1 MRSVTYR
8 LSSTSG
14 YYDMWGLQDAGIPLQ
29 SIHDIDLRSDG
40 SLSMLFQTSA
50 PPDRLRSVAERH
62 LGSVI
67 DWDVAAGAEATRL
80 HVHCEPS
87 AQLCE
92 AIALYRQYPVLTDYP
107 IEYVTPG
114 ESTVRVVKVGAEA
127 DLNGFIDALS
137 EDVDLTVEQVGPYD
151 PGSDRVFGA
160 LTERQKTVLRTAIE
174 RGYYDV
180 PREASCEELAAE
192 LNCSP
197 GTVSQHLRRIEST
210 VLSAFV
216 DTAAQ
221 RVLGESGSA

>member
-8 LSSTSG
+8 LSTGSG

-29 SIHDIDLRSDG
+29 SIQYIDLRSDG
-40 SLSMLFQTSA
+40 TLSILFQTGA
-50 PPDRLRSVAERH
+50 PPARVSDVGRRLLSDA
-62 LGSVI
+62 L
-67 DWDVAAGAEATRL
+67 DYDVAGGGATTRL

-87 AQLCE
+87 ARLCE
-92 AIALYRQYPVLTDYP
+92 SIRLHRTYPVLTDFP

-114 ESTVRVVKVGAEA
+114 EDTVRVVKVGAGA
-127 DLNGFIDALS
+127 ALNGYI
-137 EDVDLTVEQVGPYD
+137 EDFREVVDLTVEQIDPYD

-160 LTERQKTVLRTAIE
+160 LTERQKTVLRAAID

-180 PREASCEELAAE
+180 PRRTTCADLADELDCA
-192 LNCSP
+192 P

-216 DTAAQ
+216 DPAEAAS
-221 RVLGESGSA
+221 LGEPTT